1 MRNKFTLITLLLLIV
16 ITGRSTAQ
24 VDPHFSQYYANP
36 LWLNPA
42 LTGVINGDSRLNAN
56 YKNQWADINNAY
68 QTAAVSADF
77 RTTDRLALGFSILDQ
92 ESGGNT
98 FNYLSAYGS
107 LGYNITVSNDGN
119 QRISFGL
126 QAGIINRSFDL
137 GKLQFGSQY
146 NPVSGFDPSV
156 TSFENFS
163 STNTTVFDGNAGI
176 FYYNGNPLSTVNVF
190 GGVSVFHLSRP
201 KDAFS

>member
-1 MRNKFTLITLLLLIV
+1 MKTKLIIIALLLQIGVV
-16 ITGRSTAQ
+16 IQSTAQ

-68 QTAAVSADF
+68 ETGALSADF
-77 RTTDRLALGFSILDQ
+77 RTTDRMGLGFSIMDQ
-92 ESGGNT
+92 SSGGHT

-107 LGYNITVSNDGN
+107 FGYNITVSQDGN
-119 QRISFGL
+119 QRINFGL

-137 GKLQFGSQY
+137 SKLQFGSQY
-146 NPVSGFDPSV
+146 NPVSGFDPGV

-163 STNTTVFDGNAGI
+163 STNTTVFDANAGI
-176 FYYNGNPLSTVNVF
+176 FYYNGNPLSTMNPF
-190 GGVSVFHLSRP
+190 FGVSVYHLSRP
-201 KDAFS
+201 